1 MLGVGHHSESSSTGR
16 SYSCRFVSCV
26 SVIGSRETYDSE
38 ILRRFG
44 GWSTGAEMFIAIV
57 DSTQVKAG
65 ELSEHTMSATV
76 ALLPTSP
83 AGY

>member
-16 SYSCRFVSCV
+16 TYSCRFVGCV
-26 SVIGSRETYDSE
+26 LVIGSRETYDSE

-57 DSTQVKAG
+57 DNARIEVG
-65 ELSEHTMSATV
+65 ELSEHICVLTV
-76 ALLPTSP
+76 TFA
-83 AGY
+83 Y